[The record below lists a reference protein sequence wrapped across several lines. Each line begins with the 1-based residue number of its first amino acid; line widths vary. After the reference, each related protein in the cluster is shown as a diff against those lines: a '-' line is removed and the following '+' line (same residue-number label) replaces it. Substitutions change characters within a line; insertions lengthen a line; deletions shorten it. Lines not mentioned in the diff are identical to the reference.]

1 MDDEA
6 MKRRSQRDHEAV
18 PLPDLCSAQGLFA
31 LVLVAALAV
40 TVMQLAPEHVPSW
53 RGFSVGL
60 PFAVWLSVVLAV
72 TICKAR
78 PWLER
83 LPRVFPYLAAWSWIV
98 LLSVVLSVLIGWIDH
113 SLRLGLTR
121 DSTARFTLTNG
132 VVVALIGAA
141 LLRYFYVLAQW
152 RARLAAVSRA
162 QVQAL
167 QARIRPHFLFNSMNT
182 VAALVRVDPGAAE
195 RTVEDLA
202 DLFRAALASESEG
215 TLGEELRLVDRYL
228 DIEQLR
234 LGERLRIERDLDALP
249 RDFTLPRL
257 LLQPL
262 VENAIRHGIA
272 PRRDGGTVRLGGSC
286 DEDQVCIV
294 VDNPLPDEAVPKLDE
309 DDGHGH
315 GLHSVRQRIA
325 YHYGERGRLDVLE
338 SGGRYVVT
346 VCLPRGG
353 A

>member
-1 MDDEA
+1 MS
-6 MKRRSQRDHEAV
+6 RSTHHEPEVV
-18 PLPDLCSAQGLFA
+18 PLPDLCNAQGLFA
-31 LVLVAALAV
+31 LVLVAALTV
-40 TVMQLAPEHVPSW
+40 TVMQLTPGHAPSW
-53 RGFSVGL
+53 RGFSVGML
-60 PFAVWLSVVLAV
+60 FAVWLSVVLAA
-72 TICKAR
+72 TICKSR
-78 PWLER
+78 PWLEG
-83 LPRVFPYLAAWSWIV
+83 LPRALPYLSAWSLMVLLTV
-98 LLSVVLSVLIGWIDH
+98 LLSLLIGWIDH
-113 SLRLGLTR
+113 SLRLGLAR
-121 DSTARFTLTNG
+121 DTTLRFTLTNG

-202 DLFRAALASESEG
+202 DLFRAALASETEG
-215 TLGEELRLVDRYL
+215 TLGEELALVDRYL

-234 LGERLRIERDLDALP
+234 LGDRLRVERDLDALP
-249 RDFTLPRL
+249 REVTLPRL

-262 VENAIRHGIA
+262 VENAIHHGIA
-272 PRRDGGTVRLGGSC
+272 PRRDGGTIRLSGAVDDGHVR
-286 DEDQVCIV
+286 IA
-294 VDNPLPDEAVPKLDE
+294 VDNPLPDTPPPRSSV

-315 GLHSVRQRIA
+315 GQHSVRQRIA
-325 YHYGERGRLDVLE
+325 YHYGERGRLEVSQGE
-338 SGGRYVVT
+338 GRYVVT
-346 VCLPRGG
+346 VYLPRGE